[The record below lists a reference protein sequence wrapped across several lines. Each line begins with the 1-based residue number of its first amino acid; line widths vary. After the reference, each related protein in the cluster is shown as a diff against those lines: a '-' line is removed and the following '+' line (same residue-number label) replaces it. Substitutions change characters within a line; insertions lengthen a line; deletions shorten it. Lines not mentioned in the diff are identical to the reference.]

1 MAVKQWRTST
11 AWRWFAPE
19 TGMALTESM
28 VALAIIAMVA
38 IAGLSGLAT
47 SSRATIIADEQ
58 STAESLA
65 RSQMEWV
72 KKASY
77 VSDTDTYAAAA
88 VPSGSDYAGYSVDI
102 TASPLNVPDDGIQKI
117 TIAIGYAGRQVLTLE
132 GYKVNR

>member
-1 MAVKQWRTST
+1 
-11 AWRWFAPE
+11 
-19 TGMALTESM
+19 MALTESM

-88 VPSGSDYAGYSVDI
+88 IPSESDYAGYSVDI